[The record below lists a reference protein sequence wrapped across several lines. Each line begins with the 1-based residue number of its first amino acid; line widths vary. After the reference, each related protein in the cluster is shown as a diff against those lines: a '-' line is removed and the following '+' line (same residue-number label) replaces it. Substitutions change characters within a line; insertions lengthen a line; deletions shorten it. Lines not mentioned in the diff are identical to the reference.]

1 MRGGKTAGRRQGAQH
16 GAANSTL
23 AQALRAGQDCTE
35 ALEKAREQVEH
46 GLKLNN
52 VFMSVW
58 QKTTLNEKDVDEKI
72 GYWCKMLERLG
83 RAGVPCLG

>member
-1 MRGGKTAGRRQGAQH
+1 MYILEQIGIGELSDERLSFFRAIGVDSIHLELRGGKPQAGAKVRST

-35 ALEKAREQVEH
+35 ALEKAREQVESH

-52 VFMSVW
+52 VFM
-58 QKTTLNEKDVDEKI
+58 
-72 GYWCKMLERLG
+72 
-83 RAGVPCLG
+83 

>member
-1 MRGGKTAGRRQGAQH
+1 M
-16 GAANSTL
+16 
-23 AQALRAGQDCTE
+23 
-35 ALEKAREQVEH
+35 H